1 MCYVTSLF
9 SVIGGNRVKEKGYE
23 RLKIER
29 IATISLII
37 VTLLWG
43 TTFVVVQNA
52 IEFVEPFTFNAFR
65 FILATLILLP
75 FLLRR
80 KHKNAITLK
89 QVLITSGIGFMLF
102 SGYLLQTFG
111 LIYTTSSKSGFIT
124 GLCVVLVPVFLYLFY
139 RERSN
144 WATVLACFIALFG
157 LSFLTLG
164 NRLSVNIGDVLTLF
178 GAIAFAIH
186 IILTGKFTKQMDAL
200 TFTTIQLATVGI
212 FSTIAACIFELP
224 KAPLSKDLFTNSTFI
239 FAVIVTAIFCTS
251 IAFWVQMFAQKHIS
265 STKAALIFI
274 LEPVFAAITAVVF
287 GGETLTS
294 HTLIGGTFIV
304 GGMLL
309 SEIPMP
315 KRAKNVKEEAI
326 YKEM

>member
-1 MCYVTSLF
+1 M
-9 SVIGGNRVKEKGYE
+9 
-23 RLKIER
+23 KIER

-52 IEFVEPFTFNAFR
+52 IAYVEPFAFNAFR

-75 FLLRR
+75 FLVKR
-80 KHKNAITLK
+80 KQTNKLSLK

-111 LIYTTSSKSGFIT
+111 LKYTTSSKSGFIT
-124 GLCVVLVPVFLYLFY
+124 GLCVVLVPVFLYLVY
-139 RERSN
+139 REKSN
-144 WATVLACFIALFG
+144 WATVIACFVALLG

-164 NRLSVNIGDVLTLF
+164 DSFSINIGDILTLF
-178 GAIAFAIH
+178 GAIAFALH
-186 IILTGKFTKQMDAL
+186 IIFTGKFTKQMDAL
-200 TFTTIQLATVGI
+200 TFTTIQLVTVGI
-212 FSTIAACIFELP
+212 FSTISSLIFEDP
-224 KAPLSKDLFTNSTFI
+224 KVPFSKELWTNSTFI
-239 FAVIVTAIFCTS
+239 FAVVITAVFCTS

-274 LEPVFAAITAVVF
+274 LEPVFAAITAVLF
-287 GGETLTS
+287 GGETLTTQ
-294 HTLIGGTFIV
+294 TLIGGTFIV

-315 KRAKNVKEEAI
+315 KRTKNVKEEAI
-326 YKEM
+326 YKEL